1 MAKTPQTPISR
12 TSRLLDLVPYLA
24 AHQGIEL
31 NSLAKDFSVTANQM
45 VADLTTLWMCGLPGY
60 TPLELMDLS
69 FDSGYV
75 TIHNAETL
83 SKPRNL
89 TSEESI
95 ALLLGLDLVVQS
107 LPEERSDLLAIA
119 TALRNKLA
127 ERANLPSPVH
137 ANSSG
142 DSAIRTSILHA
153 ISAKKSVEISYH
165 SLYADVITSRVI
177 TPLEIHIEETH
188 ENVWAYCESANSFRS
203 FRMDRVL
210 ESKEVKAPARTSHP
224 NHSSESHSIDFVLRI
239 HSRLRDAVERFSINK
254 ADMAGDI
261 HKQAYSQQW
270 LIRSVLSSSGTV
282 ELIAP
287 GMTRESIALTAATLL
302 RKYETH

>member
-31 NSLAKDFSVTANQM
+31 NSLAKEFSVTANQM

-107 LPEERSDLLAIA
+107 LPEDRSDLLAIA
-119 TALRNKLA
+119 TQLHNKLA

-142 DSAIRTSILHA
+142 DSAIRTSILSA
-153 ISAKKSVEISYH
+153 ISAKKSLEITYH
-165 SLYADVITSRVI
+165 SLYADAITSRVI
-177 TPLEIHIEETH
+177 TPLEIRFEQTH
-188 ENVWAYCESANSFRS
+188 ESVWAYCESAESFRS

-210 ESKEVKAPARTSHP
+210 ECKEVKAPARTSP
-224 NHSSESHSIDFVLRI
+224 PTYSSESHSIDYVLRT
-239 HSRLRDAVERFSINK
+239 HSRLRDAVERFTINN
-254 ADMAGDI
+254 ADIAGDI

-270 LIRSVLSSSGTV
+270 LIRSVLASSGAV

-287 GMTRESIALTAATLL
+287 IKTRESIALSAATLL